1 MIIREL
7 HDAIQ
12 SGDLS
17 VISEVA
23 DVLGEL
29 ADVIDVLKDA
39 NLIEQQE
46 TISHLQQLDFCCY
59 YSSKINFP
67 LSTENV
73 WF

>member
-1 MIIREL
+1 MTIREL

-29 ADVIDVLKDA
+29 ADVIDLLRDA
-39 NLIEQQE
+39 DWNEQQE
-46 TISHLQQLDFCCY
+46 AIAHVKQLDFCCY
-59 YSSKINFP
+59 YSSKVNFP
-67 LSTENV
+67 LADENV

>member
-1 MIIREL
+1 MTIREL
-7 HDAIQ
+7 HDAVQ

-39 NLIEQQE
+39 NLIEQKE
-46 TISHLQQLDFCCY
+46 AIAHIQQLDFCCY

-67 LSTENV
+67 VISEHV

>member
-1 MIIREL
+1 MTIREL

-12 SGDLS
+12 GGDLS

-29 ADVIDVLKDA
+29 ADVIDLLKDA
-39 NLIEQQE
+39 DWTEQQE
-46 TISHLQQLDFCCY
+46 AIAHVKQLDYCCY
-59 YSSKINFP
+59 YDSKNNFP
-67 LSTENV
+67 FITENI